1 MDELAKYLLE
11 QIVSEPKKIKVEMS
25 EVDQDTVK
33 LVATVDPDDMGK
45 VIGKGG
51 KVIQA
56 VRTLLGA
63 TAIKANKR
71 VFFTLS
77 EPGLQATAA
86 K

>member
-1 MDELAKYLLE
+1 MDKLTKYLLE
-11 QIVSEPKKIKVEMS
+11 QIVSKPKKIKVEMS
-25 EVDQDTVK
+25 EVDGDTVR
-33 LVATVDPDDMGK
+33 LVATVDPADMGK

-56 VRTLLGA
+56 IRTLLGTA
-63 TAIKANKR
+63 AIKVNKR

-77 EPGLQATAA
+77 EPELQTTA